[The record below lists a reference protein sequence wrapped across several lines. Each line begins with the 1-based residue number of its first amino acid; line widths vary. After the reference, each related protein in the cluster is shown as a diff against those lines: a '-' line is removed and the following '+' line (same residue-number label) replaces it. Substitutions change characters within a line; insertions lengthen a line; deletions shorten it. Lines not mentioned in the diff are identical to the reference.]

1 LCSSILYQVDEAM
14 ARGDLWPPPSSSD
27 PASPQGVVATLGGAT
42 AQALAEAPF
51 EGPAGGSLATASAA
65 EEDEDESAL
74 FDALLAR
81 IGFKVMGDPPAP
93 AAARSGRAGGWNLGD
108 AASAESEEEEAGKA
122 GEGEDDRE
130 EGTDDALLARAL
142 GATSN
147 AAGGVYQPFLKLPPA
162 TSPLRPFGGA
172 AKHGAAANP
181 WPRSG
186 KGGAAAKLAAELP
199 LPQMV
204 RYHLDETTARDEK
217 RRGGK

>member
-1 LCSSILYQVDEAM
+1 M
-14 ARGDLWPPPSSSD
+14 ARGDLWSLPSCSD

-42 AQALAEAPF
+42 AQALAETPF
-51 EGPAGGSLATASAA
+51 EGPVGGSLATVSAA

-81 IGFKVMGDPPAP
+81 IGLKAMGDPSASV
-93 AAARSGRAGGWNLGD
+93 AARSGRAGGWNLGD
-108 AASAESEEEEAGKA
+108 AASEESLEDEKGKE
-122 GEGEDDRE
+122 GEGKDED
-130 EGTDDALLARAL
+130 EGNDDALLARAL

-147 AAGGVYQPFLKLPPA
+147 PASGVYQPFLKLPPA

-172 AKHGAAANP
+172 AKYGGAGNP
-181 WPRSG
+181 GPRSG

-199 LPQMV
+199 LPKMV